1 MSNDQFI
8 DLIEDVCILEPN
20 NVCFCGGEPMMELD
34 LLVKCSDI
42 LHQNGIKSISTV
54 SNGYF
59 INEEVAQ

>member
-1 MSNDQFI
+1 
-8 DLIEDVCILEPN
+8 
-20 NVCFCGGEPMMELD
+20 MMELD